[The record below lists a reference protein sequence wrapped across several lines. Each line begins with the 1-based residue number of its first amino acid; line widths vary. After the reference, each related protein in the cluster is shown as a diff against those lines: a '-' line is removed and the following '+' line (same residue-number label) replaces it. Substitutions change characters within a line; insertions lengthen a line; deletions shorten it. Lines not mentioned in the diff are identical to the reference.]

1 MKRGDIVFVDF
12 DAPISQVGHVQTK
25 PRYAVVISN
34 DQVVP
39 SLSVITVVPLTGK
52 ESALR
57 KYPNT
62 IEIWPNV
69 QNGLKEKSYALI
81 VQVQTIDRQR
91 ILELS
96 GHLDPVILDQ
106 IDQKLIEYLIGKS

>member
-1 MKRGDIVFVDF
+1 MKRGDIIFVNF
-12 DAPISQVGHVQTK
+12 NSPISQVGHVQTG

-34 DQVVP
+34 DQIIP
-39 SLSVITVVPLTGK
+39 SLSVITIVPLTAE

-57 KYPNT
+57 KFPNT

-81 VQVQTIDRQR
+81 VQVQTIDRRR

-96 GHLDPVILDQ
+96 GHLDQVILNQ
-106 IDQKLIEYLIGKS
+106 IDLKLIEYLIRNR